1 MTDFAATGV
10 YANFLRAHASARPR
24 PLTGRVGGPMYAL
37 PGFTQMGTEGPLV
50 PACLLDDQ
58 DRQVTCQTST
68 EPPVFEMLRSHQ
80 IRLRQENA
88 AAAAAAAA
96 RNAGASP
103 AAAAAAAAAAV
114 GAVAAAAGGGV
125 FEEGDVVVQNGVP
138 VVTPEAGA
146 AAAESGIADA
156 AAPPPE
162 QIRAAQKL
170 IQGMRARLAET
181 HCPFP
186 APQMPSIDELDSN

>member
-1 MTDFAATGV
+1 MQAATKR
-10 YANFLRAHASARPR
+10 LQR
-24 PLTGRVGGPMYAL
+24 
-37 PGFTQMGTEGPLV
+37 V
-50 PACLLDDQ
+50 PAA
-58 DRQVTCQTST
+58 
-68 EPPVFEMLRSHQ
+68 VFE
-80 IRLRQENA
+80 RLVFPNPIAA

-146 AAAESGIADA
+146 A
-156 AAPPPE
+156 
-162 QIRAAQKL
+162 
-170 IQGMRARLAET
+170 
-181 HCPFP
+181 
-186 APQMPSIDELDSN
+186 

>member
-1 MTDFAATGV
+1 
-10 YANFLRAHASARPR
+10 
-24 PLTGRVGGPMYAL
+24 MYAL

-58 DRQVTCQTST
+58 DRQVTCKTST
-68 EPPVFEMLRSHQ
+68 EPAVFGMLRSHQ
-80 IRLRQENA
+80 IRLRQEN
-88 AAAAAAAA
+88 
-96 RNAGASP
+96 
-103 AAAAAAAAAAV
+103 AAAAAAAAV

-170 IQGMRARLAET
+170 IEGMRARLAET